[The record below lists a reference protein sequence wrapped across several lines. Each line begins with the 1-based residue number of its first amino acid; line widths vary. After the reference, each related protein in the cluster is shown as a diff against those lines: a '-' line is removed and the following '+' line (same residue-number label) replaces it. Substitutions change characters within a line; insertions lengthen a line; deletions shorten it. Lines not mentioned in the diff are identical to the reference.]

1 MFEGIE
7 MRPKEIKNTI
17 LEEGLDKKL
26 TPTEALERINSLRIE
41 TANKIRAAQ
50 NPIEEEEI
58 GKEAIDAIEAIL
70 ISTEPCEILP
80 KGWREQS
87 WENLSMT
94 ISRLHLANETAIF
107 YLV

>member
-1 MFEGIE
+1 MQ
-7 MRPKEIKNTI
+7 PKEIKDNI
-17 LEEGLDKKL
+17 LEEDLDKKL
-26 TPTEALERINSLRIE
+26 TPTEALDRINSLRIE
-41 TANKIRAAQ
+41 TTNKMKTAQ

-58 GKEAIDAIEAIL
+58 AKEVVYAIEAIL

-80 KGWREQS
+80 KGWQEQS

-94 ISRLHLANETAIF
+94 IALLHLANETAVF